1 MNIYNKVHIYS
12 KLISM
17 DIELNGMLYV
27 YFIKSVFE
35 NNKKN
40 GIEMIIDTKRSDVI
54 LIDGLQ
60 RLNQINKNKIFILND
75 SIKIPIKIYDKKYIT
90 NITFKYVSDKNNIQ
104 MIRMDDI
111 RYDKIEKIID
121 NKIKLQNYATGK
133 NKSVQK
139 IMDIINN

>member
-1 MNIYNKVHIYS
+1 
-12 KLISM
+12 M